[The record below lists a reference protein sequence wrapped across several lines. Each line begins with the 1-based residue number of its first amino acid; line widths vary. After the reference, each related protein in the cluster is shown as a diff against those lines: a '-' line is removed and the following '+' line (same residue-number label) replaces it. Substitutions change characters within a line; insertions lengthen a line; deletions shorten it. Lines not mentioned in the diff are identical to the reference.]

1 MVENMIEPNEP
12 HDHWGLPIDGT
23 INIDE
28 KEKDLITM
36 ALLDFD
42 LKEEEKII
50 ARKLMKKLWRK

>member
-1 MVENMIEPNEP
+1 MYEPNEP
-12 HDHWGLPIDGT
+12 HDQWGLPIDGI

-36 ALLDFD
+36 ALLNYN

-50 ARKLMKKLWRK
+50 ARKLMKKLWKK